1 MSPTLTQAFD
11 LTVGAS
17 IDRYEIVCH
26 LGVGAMGTVYLAYDP
41 TLDREVAIKLLRAEF
56 LERKDLVTRFR
67 REAKA
72 VAKINH
78 RHVVQIFDT
87 GEHDGS
93 PYFVMEYLE
102 GIDCGRLGKDYG
114 PLPEAVVAAI
124 GRDAAE
130 GLAAAADAGV
140 IHRDV
145 KPANLVATTPG
156 PIKVTDFGLAKTRLA
171 ASLSAAG
178 ELTIQGATLGTPD
191 YMSPEQAVGSEL
203 DVNTDIYS
211 LGATLFALLSGRP
224 PFRSLDEEVGNME
237 VITRH
242 VTTTPPDLAS
252 LVPDANAALVAT
264 ITQMMARAPKDRP
277 TYETILQGLSPL
289 AETLDGSPLAVLRS
303 RPTRPPMASDGDDSP
318 VSSRK
323 EGVSTADDPDDSNE
337 ASLITALAASP
348 RASMTG
354 GLQVPRLIPRWALMI
369 TGISLVIFGASLLA
383 FALIRPGVRL
393 RFWRGE
399 DVHPARSTKPSPKDF
414 GVDRGIRVPEGFVLM
429 TLPDGERLLVSKHA
443 LSRQRARAILGKKR
457 LPRGGDIPVRGL
469 SLVEA
474 KRIARVSGGRLPT
487 AEEWPSLVAH
497 REIVLVKGACEWV
510 DGTSVAK
517 APDSK
522 PDHRSPHPRCFRR
535 LRVVPRISATR
546 RYRDSVF
553 RIVLTD
559 LQHVKDRKRDL

>member
-1 MSPTLTQAFD
+1 MSSALPQAFD
-11 LTVGAS
+11 LTVGAT
-17 IDRYEIVCH
+17 IDRYEIVRH
-26 LGVGAMGTVYLAYDP
+26 LGVGAMGTVYLARDP
-41 TLDREVAIKLLRAEF
+41 TLDREVAIKLLRVEL

-102 GIDCGRLGKDYG
+102 GIDCGCLGKDYG
-114 PLPEAVVAAI
+114 SLPEAVVAAI

-171 ASLSAAG
+171 ASLSAVG

-191 YMSPEQAVGSEL
+191 YMSPEQAVGAEL

-252 LVPDANAALVAT
+252 LVPDADAALVAT
-264 ITQMMARAPKDRP
+264 ITQMMARAPEDRLS
-277 TYETILQGLSPL
+277 YEMILKALSPL
-289 AETLDGSPLAVLRS
+289 AETLEGAPLAALRS
-303 RPTRPPMASDGDDSP
+303 RPTRPPMASGGNDSP
-318 VSSRK
+318 VSPGK
-323 EGVSTADDPDDSNE
+323 VVVSTGEAAVSTEDDPNE

-348 RASMTG
+348 QASMTG
-354 GLQVPRLIPRWALMI
+354 GLQV
-369 TGISLVIFGASLLA
+369 
-383 FALIRPGVRL
+383 
-393 RFWRGE
+393 
-399 DVHPARSTKPSPKDF
+399 
-414 GVDRGIRVPEGFVLM
+414 
-429 TLPDGERLLVSKHA
+429 
-443 LSRQRARAILGKKR
+443 
-457 LPRGGDIPVRGL
+457 
-469 SLVEA
+469 
-474 KRIARVSGGRLPT
+474 
-487 AEEWPSLVAH
+487 
-497 REIVLVKGACEWV
+497 
-510 DGTSVAK
+510 
-517 APDSK
+517 
-522 PDHRSPHPRCFRR
+522 
-535 LRVVPRISATR
+535 
-546 RYRDSVF
+546 
-553 RIVLTD
+553 
-559 LQHVKDRKRDL
+559 